1 MIESVN
7 NLNVDDHPKLVEYRE
22 TMQRILSS
30 IFPHMD
36 QRDLLEG
43 LNYSINKRLYNYDI
57 SVHNSYTDKK
67 VNMTMLD
74 MCDYIARKEPI
85 ITSYGVL
92 FKKHDQVPN
101 PMGQVIQSFLDL
113 RKVHKKE
120 MFKYPKGSEMFEH
133 YNLLQALDKIDVN
146 GKNYI
151 AHLGSKDLS
160 GTSKKLLGSL
170 KANMPY
176 ILYKERNQK

>member
-1 MIESVN
+1 MIETMN

-43 LNYSINKRLYNYDI
+43 LNYF
-57 SVHNSYTDKK
+57 
-67 VNMTMLD
+67 
-74 MCDYIARKEPI
+74 

-133 YNLLQALDKIDVN
+133 YNLLQALDESRS
-146 GKNYI
+146 
-151 AHLGSKDLS
+151 ARL
-160 GTSKKLLGSL
+160 
-170 KANMPY
+170 
-176 ILYKERNQK
+176 ERPSE